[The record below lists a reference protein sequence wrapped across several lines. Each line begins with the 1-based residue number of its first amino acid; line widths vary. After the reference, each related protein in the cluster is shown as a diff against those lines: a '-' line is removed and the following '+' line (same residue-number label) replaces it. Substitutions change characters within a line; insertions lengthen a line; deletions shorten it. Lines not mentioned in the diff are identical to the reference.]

1 MTERT
6 RGWGKLPSAY
16 ITATTSLRERPRRTP
31 GAAAV
36 DAVAA
41 AYQRHG
47 DGNAY
52 VATTRPLEF
61 RPCHQP
67 RSPKIGSTRVN
78 LFESN
83 GGEAAEVCRLL
94 PLPRLLAAYL
104 AGCSQC
110 CGSIEAPKEII
121 PDPTGPA
128 NFIIEKAGFFTS
140 TFKVKREV
148 RELPRFMVA

>member
-1 MTERT
+1 MGVRQ
-6 RGWGKLPSAY
+6 L
-16 ITATTSLRERPRRTP
+16 
-31 GAAAV
+31 
-36 DAVAA
+36 
-41 AYQRHG
+41 
-47 DGNAY
+47 
-52 VATTRPLEF
+52 RPL
-61 RPCHQP
+61 
-67 RSPKIGSTRVN
+67 
-78 LFESN
+78 
-83 GGEAAEVCRLL
+83 GGPVVVQILYFCVERRKLCVTLCRLL